1 MSLMHT
7 RALMASLLQDNKGR
21 EDVYNLHSLPIDN
34 FKPALR
40 IARRRHRA
48 ALIALLSALITRGLS
63 VRPSS
68 ASVGSLVG
76 ASLDP
81 LIPSFLPF
89 PRTEIISWI
98 GTSRCAVSHDHR
110 TRVQLD

>member
-1 MSLMHT
+1 
-7 RALMASLLQDNKGR
+7 MASLLRDNKGR
-21 EDVYNLHSLPIDN
+21 EGGCLHSLPIVN

-40 IARRRHRA
+40 ITRCRRR